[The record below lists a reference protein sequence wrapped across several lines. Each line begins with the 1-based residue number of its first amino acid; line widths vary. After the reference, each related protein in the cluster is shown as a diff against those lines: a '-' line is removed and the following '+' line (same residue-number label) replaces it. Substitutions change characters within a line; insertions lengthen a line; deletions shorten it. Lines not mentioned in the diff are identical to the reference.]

1 MSSTPSPE
9 LDEVAEGAPTAA
21 RTRAGRPPIHS
32 HFSEIRSRVDPAL
45 YTALVREASAQG
57 ISVAESVRR
66 ILEAHYARL
75 ARSERELG
83 TVLEQVA
90 LDVADAR
97 HERRALAGL
106 LASMMELSLKT
117 LLVRMPPP
125 PSGDGDERLRQAA
138 EAHEKWMKQ
147 LSRRLAEGSA
157 EELVALAVPLDAER

>member
-1 MSSTPSPE
+1 MSSTPSPD
-9 LDEVAEGAPTAA
+9 LDEVAPDASA
-21 RTRAGRPPIHS
+21 RERARAGRPPIHA
-32 HFSEIRSRVDPAL
+32 HFSEIRARVDPAL

-66 ILEAHYARL
+66 ILEAHYTRL

-90 LDVADAR
+90 LDVVDAR
-97 HERRALAGL
+97 HETRALAGL

-117 LLVRMPPP
+117 LLVRMPLLPG
-125 PSGDGDERLRQAA
+125 GDSDERLRQAA

-157 EELVALAVPLDAER
+157 EELVEFVLPARNS